1 MKVESI
7 KPGNRTIVL
16 TNYRT
21 GSTSFV
27 SKNCNK
33 NTVNHWEIVNTQNRK
48 LHNIPKILKNSR
60 SYIAKIMP
68 DQLQEDWDYLDKF
81 IECCDQVVYLYRKDF
96 TAQCLSWI
104 AMQHLKDWSVRPQ
117 GESNWIEHTIDINQ
131 QFADEHTEVI
141 RSNNDAL
148 QTLYKKYPGKVYA
161 YEDIQ
166 DNDPYR
172 RKYNW
177 IYTPHIEPYNTGAMF
192 ND

>member
-1 MKVESI
+1 MKIDLDLNKTCVI
-7 KPGNRTIVL
+7 

-27 SKNCNK
+27 RDNAQK
-33 NTVNHWEIVNTQNRK
+33 RK
-48 LHNIPKILKNSR
+48 MLNYFELLEQYDIERAELRLIHGPSR
-60 SYIAKIMP
+60 FIFKVMP
-68 DQLQEDWDYLDKF
+68 DQFDNDIAQLERLTQWCTE
-81 IECCDQVVYLYRKDF
+81 IVYLYRKDF
-96 TAQCLSWI
+96 GAQCRSWI
-104 AMQHLKDWSVRPQ
+104 AMQHLQDWNVKPQ

>member
-1 MKVESI
+1 MKVEGI
-7 KPGNRTIVL
+7 KPGDRTIVL

-27 SKNCNK
+27 SKNCSK
-33 NTVNHWEIVNTQNRK
+33 NTVNHWEIVNTQKNK
-48 LHNIPKILKNSR
+48 LHNVHSILQQNKP
-60 SYIAKIMP
+60 YITKIMP

-104 AMQHLKDWSVRPQ
+104 AMQHLKDWGTRPQ
-117 GESNWIEHTIDINQ
+117 GKSNWIERTIDIDQ

-166 DNDPYR
+166 DNDPYK

-177 IYTPHIEPYNTGAMF
+177 IYTPHIEPYNTEVMF